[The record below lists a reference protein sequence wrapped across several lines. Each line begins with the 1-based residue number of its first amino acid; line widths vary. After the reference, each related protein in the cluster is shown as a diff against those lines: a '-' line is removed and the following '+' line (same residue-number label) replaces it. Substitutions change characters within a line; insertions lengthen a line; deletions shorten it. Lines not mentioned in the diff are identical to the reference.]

1 MLLRLLQRFTRPY
14 RRTIALIVAL
24 QFVATIASLL
34 LPSINADIIDLGI
47 VRGDT
52 DYILRQGGWMLL
64 ISFAQVA
71 ATVVAVF
78 FGARTAM
85 AFGRD
90 VRSAVFHQVADF
102 SSREVA
108 SFGAPSLIT
117 RNTNDVLQVQ
127 TLVFMTFALLVTTP
141 IMMVGGVIM
150 ALREDVGLSWLVAVA
165 VPVLAAAVGFI
176 VVRMVPGFQKM
187 QRRIDR
193 INQVMREQLAGVRVV
208 RAFVREPQETVR
220 FERANAELTDVSL
233 FVGRWMAAL
242 FPVVL
247 LVLNLSTVA
256 VLWFGGRRIDAGLME
271 IGALTAY
278 IAYLL
283 QILMALLMSTML
295 VMMLPRASVSAQ
307 RIGEVLDTPSTVVPP
322 TAGVTSPTRRGL
334 LEFDHATFAYPGASH
349 PVVADVTFEVRPGET
364 VAVIGSTGAGKT
376 TLMNLVPRLFDATD
390 GAVRVGGVDVR
401 DYDPDALWAQIGMVT
416 QQAYLFTGTIA
427 SNLRFGKPDASED
440 ELWWALEVAQAR
452 DFVEALPDGL
462 ESEVAQGGGNFSGG
476 QKQRL
481 TIARAVIRKPDL
493 YLFDDSFSALDVA
506 TDARLRRALAPVTA
520 SAAVLVIAQRVAT
533 VMQADRIVVLEDGR
547 VVGLGTHD
555 ALLRSS
561 TTYQEIVASQS
572 RVAA

>member
-1 MLLRLLQRFTRPY
+1 MLLRLLGRYTRPY
-14 RRTIALIVAL
+14 RGAIAVIVGL
-24 QFVATIASLL
+24 QFVASIMNLL

-52 DYILRQGGWMLL
+52 PFIVRQGGWMLL
-64 ISFAQVA
+64 VSLLQVA
-71 ATVVAVF
+71 TTVSAVF
-78 FGARTAM
+78 LGARTAM

-108 SFGAPSLIT
+108 AFGAPSLIT
-117 RNTNDVLQVQ
+117 RNTNDVQQVQ
-127 TLVFMTFALLVTTP
+127 MLLFMTFALLVTTP
-141 IMMVGGVIM
+141 IMMIGGVIM

-165 VPVLAAAVGFI
+165 VPVLAVVVGLI
-176 VVRMVPGFQKM
+176 VARMVPGFRSM

-193 INQVMREQLAGVRVV
+193 VNQVMREQLAGVRVV
-208 RAFVREPQETVR
+208 RAFVREPHETAR

-256 VLWFGGRRIDAGLME
+256 VLWFGGLRIDAGLME

-278 IAYLL
+278 ITYLL
-283 QILMALLMSTML
+283 QILMAMLMTTML
-295 VMMLPRASVSAQ
+295 VTMLPRATVSAQ
-307 RIGEVLDTPSTVVPP
+307 RIGEVLDTEPTVVPP
-322 TAGVTSPTRRGL
+322 TTGVAAPIRRGL

-376 TLMNLVPRLFDATD
+376 TLMNLVPRLFDATG

-401 DYDPDALWAQIGMVT
+401 DYDPDALWAQLGMVT
-416 QQAYLFTGTIA
+416 QKAFLFGGTIA
-427 SNLRFGKPDASED
+427 SNLRFGKPDATE
-440 ELWWALEVAQAR
+440 EEMWWALDVAQAR
-452 DFVEALPDGL
+452 DFVEALPDRL
-462 ESEVAQGGGNFSGG
+462 EAEVSQGGTNLSGG

-481 TIARAVIRKPDL
+481 AIARAVIRRPSL
-493 YLFDDSFSALDVA
+493 YLFDDAFSALDVA
-506 TDARLRRALAPVTA
+506 TDARLRRALAPVTRG
-520 SAAVLVIAQRVAT
+520 AAVLVVAQRVAT
-533 VMQADRIVVLEDGR
+533 VVGADRIVVLEDGR

-555 ALLRSS
+555 ELLRTSA
-561 TTYQEIVASQS
+561 TYQEIVASQS

>member
-1 MLLRLLQRFTRPY
+1 MLLRLLRRFTLPY
-14 RRTIALIVAL
+14 RRTVALVVAL
-24 QFVATIASLL
+24 QVVASIASLL

-52 DYILRQGGWMLL
+52 AYILRQGGWMLL
-64 ISFAQVA
+64 ISIAQVT
-71 ATVVAVF
+71 ATIVAVF

-117 RNTNDVLQVQ
+117 RNTNDVQQVQ
-127 TLVFMTFALLVTTP
+127 TLLFMTFALLVTTP

-176 VVRMVPGFQKM
+176 ITRMVPGFRQM
-187 QRRIDR
+187 QLRIDR

-208 RAFVREPQETVR
+208 RAFVREPQETAR

-233 FVGRWMAAL
+233 YVGRWMAAL

-256 VLWFGGRRIDAGLME
+256 VLWFGGLRVDAGLMQ

-295 VMMLPRASVSAQ
+295 MMMLPRASVSAQ
-307 RIGEVLDTPSTVVPP
+307 RIGEVLDTEPTVVPP
-322 TAGVTSPTRRGL
+322 AIGITSPTQRGL
-334 LEFDHATFAYPGASH
+334 LAFDHATFAYPGASH
-349 PVVADVTFEVRPGET
+349 PVVDDVTFEVRPGET

-376 TLMNLVPRLFDATD
+376 TLMNLVPRLFDAT
-390 GAVRVGGVDVR
+390 GGTVRVGGVDVR

-416 QQAYLFTGTIA
+416 QKAYLFTGTIA
-427 SNLRFGKPDASED
+427 SNLRFGKPDATED
-440 ELWWALEVAQAR
+440 DMWWALDVAQAR

-462 ESEVAQGGGNFSGG
+462 EAEVTQGGDNFSGG

-481 TIARAVIRKPDL
+481 AIARALVRRPDL
-493 YLFDDSFSALDVA
+493 YLFDDAFSALDVA

-520 SAAVLVIAQRVAT
+520 AAAVLVIAQRVAT
-533 VMQADRIVVLEDGR
+533 VMHADRIVVLEDGR
-547 VVGLGTHD
+547 VVGLGSHD
-555 ALLRSS
+555 ALLRTSA
-561 TTYQEIVASQS
+561 TYQEIVASQS

>member
-1 MLLRLLQRFTRPY
+1 
-14 RRTIALIVAL
+14 
-24 QFVATIASLL
+24 
-34 LPSINADIIDLGI
+34 
-47 VRGDT
+47 
-52 DYILRQGGWMLL
+52 
-64 ISFAQVA
+64 
-71 ATVVAVF
+71 
-78 FGARTAM
+78 
-85 AFGRD
+85 
-90 VRSAVFHQVADF
+90 
-102 SSREVA
+102 
-108 SFGAPSLIT
+108 
-117 RNTNDVLQVQ
+117 
-127 TLVFMTFALLVTTP
+127 
-141 IMMVGGVIM
+141 
-150 ALREDVGLSWLVAVA
+150 
-165 VPVLAAAVGFI
+165 
-176 VVRMVPGFQKM
+176 
-187 QRRIDR
+187 
-193 INQVMREQLAGVRVV
+193 MREQLAGVRVV
-208 RAFVREPQETVR
+208 RAFVREPHETAR

-256 VLWFGGRRIDAGLME
+256 VLWFGGLRIDAGLMQ

-307 RIGEVLDTPSTVVPP
+307 RIGEVLDTASTVVPP
-322 TAGVTSPTRRGL
+322 TAGVARPTRPGL

-376 TLMNLVPRLFDATD
+376 TLMNLVPRLFDAT
-390 GAVRVGGVDVR
+390 GGTVRVGGVDVR

-416 QQAYLFTGTIA
+416 QKAYLFTGTIA
-427 SNLRFGKPDASED
+427 SNLRFGKPDATEA
-440 ELWWALEVAQAR
+440 ELWGALEVAQAR
-452 DFVEALPDGL
+452 DFVEALPEGL
-462 ESEVAQGGGNFSGG
+462 EAEVAQGGGNFSGG

-481 TIARAVIRKPDL
+481 AIARAVIRKPDL

-555 ALLRSS
+555 ALLRTSP
-561 TTYQEIVASQS
+561 TYQEIVASQS